1 MKIRKF
7 KAKNFAE
14 ALEMVRR
21 ELSEDAVIL
30 SSEEK
35 NGGMKPF
42 VEVTAAVDYDF
53 DRMTAGD
60 GDAGGRDA
68 AVGHTRAED
77 CPAEGRRALNA
88 LSARFRQEI
97 TEELKL
103 EIDGLKAVIRDMKYA
118 GPDVPSDRRKKALLQ
133 ILRERKIRE
142 EFAVRLCEKAR
153 DENDLLPLIV
163 SDLKAK
169 RPPLS
174 GGESK
179 KAFMLIGPTGVG
191 KTTTIA
197 KLSAR
202 AIRRG
207 ERAAIINLDTYRI
220 GAGEQVRIYSR
231 IMGVPLATA
240 AGPAEFRR
248 HLANFYRTRDVIFID
263 TTGRNPGDASYIE
276 HIRTMH
282 EAAAAELAPPE
293 IHLLMS
299 ASSDD
304 DFMTRAYSNYRRLPV
319 DRISFTKLD
328 EAVSFGS
335 IYNLRMV
342 YGRPVAYLSTGQK
355 VPDDIEFPDETT
367 LGNLILSKGLVRC

>member
-1 MKIRKF
+1 MKIKKF
-7 KAKNFAE
+7 KARNFAE

-35 NGGMKPF
+35 SGGAKPF
-42 VEVTAAVDYDF
+42 VEVTAAVDYDS
-53 DRMTAGD
+53 AGTTEEAGAGSRD
-60 GDAGGRDA
+60 GTGYTRDAGPEDGRQ
-68 AVGHTRAED
+68 
-77 CPAEGRRALNA
+77 ALGA

-97 TEELKL
+97 TGELKS
-103 EIDGLKAVIRDMKYA
+103 EIDGLKAVIRDMTYG
-118 GPDVPSDRRKKALLQ
+118 GPCAPADRRKKAL
-133 ILRERKIRE
+133 IHFLRERKIRE

-163 SDLKAK
+163 SDLKAG
-169 RPPLS
+169 S
-174 GGESK
+174 GPSAGFKTGMDGVAGK
-179 KAFMLIGPTGVG
+179 KAFMFLGPTGVG

-202 AIRRG
+202 AVRRG

-240 AGPAEFRR
+240 SGPAEFQKC
-248 HLANFYRTRDVIFID
+248 LAGFARTRDVIFID
-263 TTGRNPGDASYIE
+263 TTGRNPGDAAYME
-276 HIRTMH
+276 HILSMC
-282 EAAAAELAPPE
+282 AAVPAELPPPE

-335 IYNLRMV
+335 IYNLRMI
-342 YGRPVAYLSTGQK
+342 YGKPVAYLST
-355 VPDDIEFPDETT
+355 
-367 LGNLILSKGLVRC
+367 